1 MSSGSLPSCCSARSH
16 PCRLWELAFWTR
28 TPLGLPGVKPP
39 SSLQPPRQ
47 EHPQWGLGNQGH
59 VSCSKEGRVRGL
71 YGAGFGPL
79 LGAGAGQPP
88 TESRAW
94 SSPGRLTRRRHRHRK
109 HCPLVAICEYDT
121 QRDRDPETGD
131 PASEAGTV
139 PERRPPDGQG
149 GGPPLGPIAWALQAL
164 LPYSIQ
170 HSLAGSL
177 LTEWAPPFLS
187 VSASPAPHSVT
198 GMSISPCN
206 SVCF

>member
-59 VSCSKEGRVRGL
+59 VSCSEGGRARGL
-71 YGAGFGPL
+71 Y
-79 LGAGAGQPP
+79 GAGAGQPP

-121 QRDRDPETGD
+121 QRDQDPETGD
-131 PASEAGTV
+131 PASKAGTV
-139 PERRPPDGQG
+139 PERRPPDGKG

-164 LPYSIQ
+164 LASSIQ

-177 LTEWAPPFLS
+177 LTEWAPS
-187 VSASPAPHSVT
+187 VSQCERLPRTPLCDRDVH
-198 GMSISPCN
+198 SPCN
-206 SVCF
+206 SVCV